1 MDIVTAYLAEKEPA
15 WSTLYRRNV
24 SRTLYR
30 LSEALAGETPT
41 AALIG
46 AHLESLPVA
55 TPTRHDAWR
64 RIKAW
69 VEWAAERGDLS
80 ASILPPPPRPVR
92 RTRSLD
98 DRLDAYAAA
107 ATGPNAVTVAAYH
120 TYSRQ
125 TGQTAKTLR
134 MKLYVLRGWAA
145 YADELDRTPTP
156 DDVLEWVVTHDK
168 GNDVSRATYYRQVR
182 AFWNWA
188 AARGMLPDA
197 VWPRLRFRRRIPRVL
212 SESEIDQLIGSIEDA
227 GDRRALVL
235 VACILDTGLRLGEL
249 ASLRRRDILDDTLHV
264 MGKVGGRVVPVS
276 PHVRAMM
283 WDLSNPRTDAVWQSR
298 RRRLR
303 GGRALGKTGVAF
315 AVREA
320 MSAAGFNPPQIGPH
334 TLRHTFATGYIR
346 NGGDVHSLSIVLGH
360 SSIRTTALYLHL
372 AARETAEAQRR
383 YSPMRDRLRPVAI
396 PDLWLPGKPVDVVG
410 VVKG

>member
-145 YADELDRTPTP
+145 YAGELDRTPTP

-168 GNDVSRATYYRQVR
+168 VNDVSRATYYRQVR

-249 ASLRRRDILDDTLHV
+249 ASLRRRDTPGASWYEPGRDGCGQSPEPQVRPTRQTPWRAAEWEER
-264 MGKVGGRVVPVS
+264 GEAEEVGQ
-276 PHVRAMM
+276 A
-283 WDLSNPRTDAVWQSR
+283 
-298 RRRLR
+298 LR
-303 GGRALGKTGVAF
+303 C
-315 AVREA
+315 
-320 MSAAGFNPPQIGPH
+320 
-334 TLRHTFATGYIR
+334 
-346 NGGDVHSLSIVLGH
+346 
-360 SSIRTTALYLHL
+360 
-372 AARETAEAQRR
+372 
-383 YSPMRDRLRPVAI
+383 
-396 PDLWLPGKPVDVVG
+396 
-410 VVKG
+410 